1 MYVYIYIYITSSV
14 ARTVRRDVNNS
25 STWRLAY
32 TRYCHHQYCMVHG
45 IQKGVGKRPYIAQL
59 SCNSIAIG

>member
-1 MYVYIYIYITSSV
+1 MCMSAACDAS
-14 ARTVRRDVNNS
+14 ARPQSGFTF
-25 STWRLAY
+25 

-45 IQKGVGKRPYIAQL
+45 LQHGVGKRASIAQW